1 MGLPESQFAATC
13 VLIDK
18 LDKLPEE
25 EVRKSLLEVGLSDEA
40 VSTLLATLQLSD
52 FDSLEAALG
61 KDSPALAELR
71 ELFTLADAY
80 GVSSFCMCLFA
91 ICIYDFICKSEGGC
105 FRMVILCWCRT
116 GLVWFVKLRSCFCVS
131 ELAERACLA
140 RARTCVVMITRAL
153 ISYSLLIC
161 FNIFGETVAWV
172 WVVWRCPWLFS
183 MRSLLPIPI
192 AGKDHACFSVAML
205 ITQLG

>member
-1 MGLPESQFAATC
+1 MNRPLLSQVSTRAVLSELLASVGLPESQFAATC

-80 GVSSFCMCLFA
+80 GVSSFRMCLFA
-91 ICIYDFICKSEGGC
+91 MCIYGFRCKS
-105 FRMVILCWCRT
+105 
-116 GLVWFVKLRSCFCVS
+116 
-131 ELAERACLA
+131 
-140 RARTCVVMITRAL
+140 
-153 ISYSLLIC
+153 
-161 FNIFGETVAWV
+161 
-172 WVVWRCPWLFS
+172 
-183 MRSLLPIPI
+183 
-192 AGKDHACFSVAML
+192 
-205 ITQLG
+205 